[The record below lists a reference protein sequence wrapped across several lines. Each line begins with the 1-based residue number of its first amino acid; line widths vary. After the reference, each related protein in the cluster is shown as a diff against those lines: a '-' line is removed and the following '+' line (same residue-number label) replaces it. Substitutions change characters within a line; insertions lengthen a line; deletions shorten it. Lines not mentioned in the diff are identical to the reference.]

1 MTSRSD
7 QARLQWH
14 ILVVFVT
21 LGLVARSLRYS
32 LQFPLWEDEAFLFMN
47 MVGRSYADFLEP
59 LRQFHQVA
67 PVMFLW
73 VEKAVTDV
81 FGTSELSLRLFP
93 YLCSVASLLLFTDL
107 ARRLLSGWAAV
118 LAVAL
123 LAMSYP
129 ALRYA
134 AEMKPY
140 GVDLFA
146 AVLLLWM
153 WERWAAGHFG
163 WLWAMVAAVPALIW
177 LSFPAVFVAG
187 GVSLAIFATLLRER
201 RQADGQRNALKL
213 WFPWLVF
220 NAVLVISFA
229 LSLFVL
235 QRQFQW
241 QGGYMATIWHNT
253 FPPWEQPW
261 KLPMWLLETHA
272 GKFLAFPAGGKN
284 FGSSLTL
291 VLCVLGSIRVWR
303 SDRRLAVFLL
313 LFGPAL
319 LQLIAA
325 GMHRYPYGES
335 SKFAMPL
342 APAICL
348 LAGAGAAWMAKVL
361 SKKDRARQRIIN
373 FWLIFFLVVGV
384 GSMARD
390 VIRPYKTLSD
400 ERARGWAQWFW
411 QDAPHRAVVIGMK
424 SDLGLVFSPQTF
436 QDLNWS
442 AMYLA
447 NQQIYSSRHRRRE
460 PPDWSQVSA
469 ARPLWIVEYR
479 DPQAFYYYEAYER
492 WLEHLSLQFEIGQRM
507 IFPMSRYRKNER
519 DLIKVDEIHVLPL
532 VPLRKAFKMEDLL
545 LPE

>member
-1 MTSRSD
+1 V
-7 QARLQWH
+7 A
-14 ILVVFVT
+14 FVA
-21 LGLVARSLRYS
+21 LGLVARMLRYV

-47 MVGRSYADFLEP
+47 MVGRSYADLLEP
-59 LRQFHQVA
+59 LRQYHQVA

-81 FGTSELSLRLFP
+81 FGASELSLRLFP
-93 YLCSVASLLLFTDL
+93 FACSVASLLLFTDL

-123 LAMSYP
+123 LAVSYP

-153 WERWAAGHFG
+153 WERWAVGHRGWIWVMAGVTPV
-163 WLWAMVAAVPALIW
+163 LVW
-177 LSFPAVFVAG
+177 LSFPAVFIAG
-187 GVSLAIFATLLRER
+187 GVSLAMLATLLQER
-201 RQADGQRNALKL
+201 RQVGAQKNAVTL
-213 WFPWLVF
+213 WFSWLAF
-220 NAVLVISFA
+220 NVVLVISFA
-229 LSLFVL
+229 SFLFVL
-235 QRQFQW
+235 QSQFEV
-241 QGGYMATIWHNT
+241 QGGFMAAVWHNA

-261 KLPMWLLETHA
+261 KLPVWLLETHA
-272 GKFLAFPAGGKN
+272 GKFFAFPAGGKN

-291 VLCVLGSIRVWR
+291 ILCALGSIQIWR
-303 SDRRLAVFLL
+303 SERRLAVFLL

-319 LQLIAA
+319 LHLIAA

-335 SKFAMPL
+335 SKFAMAL

-348 LAGAGAAWMAKVL
+348 LAGAGAAWMAQTL
-361 SKKDRARQRIIN
+361 SKKERTRQRIVN
-373 FWLIFFLVVGV
+373 FWLIFFLVIGV

-390 VIRPYKTLSD
+390 IIRPYKTLSD
-400 ERARGWAQWFW
+400 ERARGWAEWFW
-411 QDAPHRAVVIGMK
+411 QDAPHRAVIIGMK
-424 SDLGLVFSPQTF
+424 SDLGLIFSPETF
-436 QDLNWS
+436 HNLSWS

-447 NQQIYSSRHRRRE
+447 NQQIYSRRHRQQE
-460 PPDWSQVSA
+460 PPDWSQVSS

-479 DPQAFYYYEAYER
+479 DTQNSYNHEAYER
-492 WLEHLSLQFEIGQRM
+492 WLAHLSLQFKIGQRM

-532 VPLRKAFKMEDLL
+532 APLRKTFKIDDLL
-545 LPE
+545 LLE